1 LSSLGPIPRTQL
13 EDLLVAYA
21 HLGATRIRDEE
32 IRRYA
37 ELIVDLVKMRGVV

>member
-1 LSSLGPIPRTQL
+1 MSRLGPISRTQL
-13 EDLLVAYA
+13 EDLLVTYA
-21 HLGATRIRDEE
+21 RLGATRIRDEE

>member
-1 LSSLGPIPRTQL
+1 MLGPIRRTQL
-13 EDLLVAYA
+13 EDLLVTYA
-21 HLGATRIRDEE
+21 RLGATRIGDAE

>member
-1 LSSLGPIPRTQL
+1 MSSLGPIRRTQM

-21 HLGATRIRDEE
+21 RLGATRISDEE

-37 ELIVDLVKMRGVV
+37 ELVVDLVKVRGLI

>member
-1 LSSLGPIPRTQL
+1 MSRVGPIRRTQL
-13 EDLLVAYA
+13 EDLLVTYA
-21 HLGATRIRDEE
+21 RLGAMRIGDEE

>member
-1 LSSLGPIPRTQL
+1 MSKLGPISRTQL
-13 EDLLVAYA
+13 EDLLVTYA
-21 HLGATRIRDEE
+21 RLGATQIGDEE